1 MIALITGGSGS
12 GKSAFAE
19 ELCVSWHK
27 SRRPMIYIA
36 TMYPYDEESYRR
48 IARHREMRKNKNFDT
63 VECFTGLKNVELPEK
78 TTVLLECMS
87 NLVTNEVFQED
98 GAKEQT
104 VETVMEGVNRLVEQS
119 QNLVVV
125 TNELFSDGIEY
136 PPETTS
142 YLEYLGEINRRLG
155 RSADLVCEVV
165 YGIPVFHKKINLGEA
180 GLDTE
185 VR

>member
-12 GKSAFAE
+12 GKSAYAE

-27 SRRPMIYIA
+27 SSRPMIYIA
-36 TMYPYDEESYRR
+36 TMYPFDEESFRR
-48 IARHREMRKNKNFDT
+48 IARHQEMRKNKNFDT

-87 NLVTNEVFQED
+87 NLVTNEVFQEG
-98 GAKEQT
+98 GAKERT
-104 VETVMEGVNRLVEQS
+104 VEAIMEGVSRLTKQAE
-119 QNLVVV
+119 NLVVV

-136 PPETTS
+136 TPETTC

-155 RSADLVCEVV
+155 RAADVVCEVV
-165 YGIPVFHKKINLGEA
+165 YGIPVFHKNDF
-180 GLDTE
+180 GLPNDL
-185 VR
+185 